1 MIIFDVIF
9 LHVHLSSSSQT
20 LRQFLAQELSN
31 TAWALATLHSKRGAN
46 TSTEAVEDD
55 GIVRILRWAAKFLIQ
70 RVDSYKPQELS
81 NR

>member
-1 MIIFDVIF
+1 MSFSSMSIF
-9 LHVHLSSSSQT
+9 LLLLKHYVN
-20 LRQFLAQELSN
+20 LAQELSN

-55 GIVRILRWAAKFLIQ
+55 GIVRVLRWAAKFLIQ

>member
-1 MIIFDVIF
+1 MIIFAIF
-9 LHVHLSSSSQT
+9 LPAFHLSSSSHT

-31 TAWALATLHSKRGAN
+31 TAWALATLHSKRGSN
-46 TSTEAVEDD
+46 TPTEAVEDD